1 MFRFKLENC
10 RWLFETENMDRFLIK
25 RYFYYRKG
33 GKFYMGPQKSEKI
46 PPGTQ
51 NLCQSH
57 NIQYIKLKENGNF
70 KMGNLAL
77 TEILSAW

>member
-1 MFRFKLENC
+1 MSKVG
-10 RWLFETENMDRFLIK
+10 
-25 RYFYYRKG
+25 YFTWDHKY
-33 GKFYMGPQKSEKI
+33 SEKKI
-46 PPGTQ
+46 SPGTQ

-77 TEILSAW
+77 TDILSAW